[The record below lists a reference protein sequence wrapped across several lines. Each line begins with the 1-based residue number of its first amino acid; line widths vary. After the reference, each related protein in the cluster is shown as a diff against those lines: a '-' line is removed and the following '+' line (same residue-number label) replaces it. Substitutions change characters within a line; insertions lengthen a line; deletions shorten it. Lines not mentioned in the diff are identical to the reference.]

1 MKNDSC
7 NLVDHQLKFG
17 KQVKMMRMN
26 TETLIYNAQIL
37 IGSARAGPGSTYAIS
52 IGNRACAAGWPW
64 LAGSIVLTCFGV
76 DLPW

>member
-1 MKNDSC
+1 
-7 NLVDHQLKFG
+7 
-17 KQVKMMRMN
+17 MN

-76 DLPW
+76 DFPVLHSPFWLLFLGSFRVQAKLA